1 MAATSDNKDLIW
13 DLDAF
18 NQRQRAV
25 DFVMGFENKLCVY
38 SSSVEQ
44 LYTNYNIFLPK
55 EEERKLVILPNPY
68 MPHDT
73 FNGIS
78 SAAVTSTGME
88 IIPGVYQSR
97 PCLFLRIPFRSGA
110 VKHRAVPLQMGLKI
124 VRQKLPPHKPFLPVL
139 MKGDLRELDASTP
152 CLHLHAIHLDR
163 LAEHSTL
170 ERNGIHKVIE
180 QRLRHLS

>member
-1 MAATSDNKDLIW
+1 MSINSDNKDLIW

-44 LYTNYNIFLPK
+44 LYTNYNIFFPR
-55 EEERKLVILPNPY
+55 EEDRKLVILPNPY

-73 FNGIS
+73 FNNILAG
-78 SAAVTSTGME
+78 AVTPTGME
-88 IIPGVYQSR
+88 IIPGIYQSR
-97 PCLFLRIPFRSGA
+97 PCLFLRIPFRSGS
-110 VKHRAVPLQMGLKI
+110 VKYRALPLQMGLKI
-124 VRQKLPPHKPFLPVL
+124 VREKLSSGKPFLPVL

-152 CLHLHAIHLDR
+152 CLHLHAIHLAR
-163 LAEHSTL
+163 LEEHSAL
-170 ERNGIHKVIE
+170 ERSGIHKVIE
-180 QRLRHLS
+180 QRLRLLS